1 LNTIIIFYMGISIV
15 KRVTKYGNAIVV
27 GLIVAV
33 TFHINISNVVESW
46 GSQLSNSCRVQNLLQ
61 RSSLHSYFTRE
72 LIVIVELNI
81 MKKIKEV
88 SDGYLSTCIDLRSWL
103 VISKGVIRMDDLL
116 SNIIDLYCVVIIIIM
131 IIIFVLI
138 DVGVGSRRR

>member
-1 LNTIIIFYMGISIV
+1 MGISIV